1 MSDQHPFQVL
11 QLLLGPDKD
20 GGVVRLSIEAMQQAT
35 KDEARREQF
44 YSF

>member
-11 QLLLGPDKD
+11 QLLPGPDKD
-20 GGVVRLSIEAMQQAT
+20 GSVVRLSNKAMHQSNE
-35 KDEARREQF
+35 DEFRREEF